1 MKSSSRLLEQ
11 HLQKEM
17 WGILLIAYKGA
28 DRIKQIKLR
37 TLQGKFEMLKMTS
50 TEGDSDYITQVQ
62 IVMNQLKKNGE
73 SLSEQNVIEKILISL
88 IDIFENV
95 VCIIEESKDLVE
107 LIVDELI
114 GSLLA
119 HEKRKKVN
127 KKILNETLQ
136 AKVILEEK
144 TLYV

>member
-1 MKSSSRLLEQ
+1 
-11 HLQKEM
+11 
-17 WGILLIAYKGA
+17 
-28 DRIKQIKLR
+28 
-37 TLQGKFEMLKMTS
+37 MLKMTS